1 MMTLS
6 WDQSEMEYSGSSYA
20 KGFGASSQTA
30 RKVEGTANIGADGHL
45 LQLVDW
51 EKGITQAMY
60 NILLA
65 TLSVKERESLY
76 QEVLKQVLSG
86 ALATKSLLVFA
97 SFDPHRKLVCS
108 AVTDYLANRNY
119 NIEDEFAGVDELIE
133 ILAANG
139 TANRGA
145 ILAGLVSVGDRRIN
159 AVARAARHLLS
170 SYDVKNFA
178 GVHLLEIRSSSV
190 EFCLDWLIELN
201 QRGSKEYVNNI
212 ACALMLMV
220 VHDERGLIED
230 LSENEF
236 VGFKKSKILQTKTF
250 ESYYSE
256 IRPILDYLLRCD
268 GFETIIGKV
277 IEMWD
282 EHQVN
287 AKLLREKW
295 SRENTS

>member
-1 MMTLS
+1 MASTRN
-6 WDQSEMEYSGSSYA
+6 QSEMEYSGFSSS
-20 KGFGASSQTA
+20 KGLDAGSQTA
-30 RKVEGTANIGADGHL
+30 GKVERTANTGSDGRL
-45 LQLVDW
+45 FQLVDW
-51 EKGITQAMY
+51 KKGITHATY
-60 NILLA
+60 SILLS
-65 TLSVKERESLY
+65 TLSVRERESLY
-76 QEVLKQVLSG
+76 RDVLKRVISG
-86 ALATKSLLVFA
+86 ALTTNSLLVFA
-97 SFDPHRKLVCS
+97 SFDPHRRLVCA
-108 AVTDYLANRNY
+108 AVRDYLANRNCD
-119 NIEDEFAGVDELIE
+119 IGDEFAGVHELIE
-133 ILAANG
+133 ILADSG

-145 ILAGLVSVGDRRIN
+145 ILAGLVSIGDRRIN

-201 QRGSKEYVNNI
+201 QSGSKEYVSNI

-230 LSENEF
+230 LSEIEY
-236 VGFKKSKILQTKTF
+236 VGFRKSKILQTKTF

-256 IRPILDYLLRCD
+256 IRPILNYLQGCA

-287 AKLLREKW
+287 AKLLREK
-295 SRENTS
+295 